1 MIHAPPSFQC
11 PTCTAPPA
19 LALLQGPTHAVPPVC
34 TTPIAVPTH
43 AVHPPLA
50 GYQCKK
56 HGVQTPTARSMGS
69 STVCSAGSM
78 HEHMQLEV
86 QLGMAALFS
95 SKTWDDYGHDSMF
108 LGAQLY
114 HLCSQRPSSSYNEI
128 VKRVW
133 LVVQY
138 SIHGLQVADEIA
150 TSPYQEQ
157 HERMYNVAAT

>member
-69 STVCSAGSM
+69 STVCSAGLRMRLQRARIRSSM
-78 HEHMQLEV
+78 SGCIM
-86 QLGMAALFS
+86 
-95 SKTWDDYGHDSMF
+95 
-108 LGAQLY
+108 
-114 HLCSQRPSSSYNEI
+114 
-128 VKRVW
+128 W
-133 LVVQY
+133 L
-138 SIHGLQVADEIA
+138 
-150 TSPYQEQ
+150 Q
-157 HERMYNVAAT
+157 HESLEPFHTELLLLKEGESCAWLPPHPHPLGRNAGCCFQSGCIRLWLNV